1 MTWSIIARDEA
12 SGWFGVA
19 VASKAF
25 AVGSMV
31 SFVRA
36 GVGAVATQATINPLF
51 GYRGLDLLA
60 AGTEAGE
67 TVRKLVGEDAAQQ
80 CRQLHAMDMHGRFS
94 AYTGDACVGWCGHH
108 IGRNYSVAGN
118 TLVGPEVIER
128 TASTFEELET
138 VPLPRRMILSMLA
151 GDAAGGDSRGRQAAG
166 LIVLDDQPYPLV
178 DIRADDHPAPLEELE
193 RLEAVSRTRFRHYR
207 KFMPSSTLPAGVAD
221 PGELERLIEQ
231 SKLTDE
237 ALR

>member
-25 AVGSMV
+25 AVGAMV
-31 SFVRA
+31 PFVRPGA
-36 GVGAVATQATINPLF
+36 GAIATQALINPLY

-60 AGTEAGE
+60 GGGEPADIVRELTE
-67 TVRKLVGEDAAQQ
+67 EDATQQ
-80 CRQLHAMDMHGRFS
+80 RQLHIMDMQGRFS
-94 AYTGDACVGWCGHH
+94 AYTGNACIGWCGHH

-118 TLVGPEVIER
+118 TLAGPEVLER
-128 TASTFEELET
+128 TARTFEELDT

-151 GDAAGGDSRGRQAAG
+151 GEAAGGDSRGRQAAG
-166 LIVLDDQPYPLV
+166 LIVHDDRQYPLI
-178 DIRADDHPAPLEELE
+178 DIRADDHPAPLDELD
-193 RLEAVSRTRFRHYR
+193 RLEAISRVRFRHYR
-207 KFMPSSTLPAGVAD
+207 KFMPSSTRPGGIAD
-221 PGELERLIEQ
+221 HHELERLIDE
-231 SKLTDE
+231 SKRTDE